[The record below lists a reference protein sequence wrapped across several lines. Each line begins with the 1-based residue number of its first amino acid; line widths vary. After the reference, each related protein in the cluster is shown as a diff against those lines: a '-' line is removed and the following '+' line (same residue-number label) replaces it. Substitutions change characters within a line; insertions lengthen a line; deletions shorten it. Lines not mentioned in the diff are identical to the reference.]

1 MSILTK
7 YTKHLEDNDNIGPKD
22 LFRVFHNAEKDHSL
36 IETTEQNLINH
47 KFTELSS
54 YGS

>member
-1 MSILTK
+1 MNMITK
-7 YTKHLEDNDNIGPKD
+7 YTKHLEDNDIIGPKD
-22 LFRVFHNAEKDHSL
+22 LFGVFHNTEKARSL

-47 KFTELSS
+47 KFTELPS